1 MPPEIMPLS
10 FTLFAALIALAP
22 LSAKADLYRWMDE
35 KGGINYSDR
44 APPKSSS
51 VKDVSIVENRLSV
64 YTQDRATM
72 EKVRRARE
80 RADSM
85 AGAGYAGGPV
95 PERYAV
101 GYPPMM
107 PPASG
112 VAYDPCL
119 AGDDAHC
126 YGFPVYYSA
135 PVFFGRPRG
144 TRFNQP
150 HLPRGAT
157 AGNAVGPTG
166 FIPGLSAQAQALA
179 STPVSRSAPKAPFTS
194 TPARSARGQHSR

>member
-1 MPPEIMPLS
+1 MRPEIMPLS
-10 FTLFAALIALAP
+10 LTLLAALIALAP
-22 LSAKADLYRWMDE
+22 LPAKADLYRWIDE

-44 APPKSSS
+44 APARSSN

-85 AGAGYAGGPV
+85 AGSGYVGGSLSDRYPLGYAPIM
-95 PERYAV
+95 PAASAV
-101 GYPPMM
+101 T
-107 PPASG
+107 
-112 VAYDPCL
+112 YDPCL

-126 YGFPVYYSA
+126 YGYPLYYSA
-135 PVFFGRPRG
+135 PVFFGRHRSA
-144 TRFNQP
+144 RFVQQR
-150 HLPRGAT
+150 LALGAT
-157 AGNAVGPTG
+157 AGNVVGPTG

-179 STPVSRSAPKAPFTS
+179 SVPVSRSAPKAPFTPG
-194 TPARSARGQHSR
+194 PARFSGGQRSR